1 MKLSLA
7 LSLNDDQIGYKL
19 EGVFTLYLPTGRLR
33 KLGTGHALFILG
45 YLQYE
50 ISKSKQISFK
60 NILLS
65 VIYFLFHPN

>member
-50 ISKSKQISFK
+50 ISKSK
-60 NILLS
+60 
-65 VIYFLFHPN
+65 